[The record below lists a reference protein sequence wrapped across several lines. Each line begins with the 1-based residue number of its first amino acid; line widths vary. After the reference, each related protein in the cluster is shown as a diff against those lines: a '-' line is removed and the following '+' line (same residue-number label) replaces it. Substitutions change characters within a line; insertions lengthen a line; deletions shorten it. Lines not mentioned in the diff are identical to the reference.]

1 MATVEDRQVQS
12 EIEESVEY
20 KCTPCGCCKLSDE
33 DELTDDQYIER
44 EARKLLAKET
54 SEDNDEKSKSKTCCG
69 TSPDKLPR
77 PLKRAYT
84 LGVKGFIH
92 GLWSSNPLKSSFKDF
107 IVCLSV
113 VLSFG
118 ALITCIYTLAI
129 GPTITNTTSHDNSD
143 IPSSE
148 EPVMFLDIFSLVVSI
163 PAFLFSA
170 VDLFIHFEVRRCKTC
185 IEWRAF
191 CIRIKR
197 KWSSANEERKC
208 CTCCAFMVRYW
219 DEQIRIQEKKANLR
233 MEKAHKDDTATPDED
248 LEEFRKKLNWCEN
261 NCRKNCGQTIPFVMD
276 CLRIFF
282 TEMMYYPLLLTSI
295 FGVIYEHR
303 DGSIPTSARQL
314 ATLSRVAFAL
324 GIKVLT
330 VYFQRVQLL
339 TISYFSIQKSRLK
352 RQDYSLNHSFL
363 RGASWHLLFVF
374 YSCSQMLIQ
383 ILVILVTARAYYY
396 YIDSNDDSIGSV
408 QVRLS
413 HIIFLIFI
421 GYFIPLF
428 GTVMFFVTAYSW
440 VREFFIE
447 FFDQLWKSIVQKKKD
462 IEAEPGSKKLSEFI
476 GEIDPFRKDYDLS
489 FLTRLYYPVF
499 NIPSLILCGCYTIFI
514 LAYVSVVW
522 DIIAKVEEEE
532 AWLIVIN
539 VACLLILIVNI
550 HPILAF
556 GFSFLVL
563 VVAIIR
569 FMDYIHNGCKDESDF
584 DCIKNYCTS
593 LIQFSTPVTISY

>member
-12 EIEESVEY
+12 EIVENN
-20 KCTPCGCCKLSDE
+20 CTPCGCCKLSDE
-33 DELTDDQYIER
+33 DELSDDEYIER

-54 SEDNDEKSKSKTCCG
+54 SEDNDEKPKSKNCCG

-77 PLKRAYT
+77 PLKHAYT

-92 GLWSSNPLKSSFKDF
+92 GLWSSNPLKSTFKDF

-118 ALITCIYTLAI
+118 ALITSIYTLAI
-129 GPTITNTTSHDNSD
+129 GPTITNTTTHDNSD
-143 IPSSE
+143 IPSSG

-163 PAFLFSA
+163 PAFVFSA
-170 VDLFIHFEVRRCKTC
+170 FDLFIHFEVRRCKTC
-185 IEWRAF
+185 LEWRAF
-191 CIRIKR
+191 CIRSKR

-208 CTCCAFMVRYW
+208 CTCCGFMVRYW

-233 MEKAHKDDTATPDED
+233 MENAHKDDNATPDED
-248 LEEFRKKLNWCEN
+248 LEEFRKKLKWCEKH
-261 NCRKNCGQTIPFVMD
+261 CRKNCGQTIPFVMD

-303 DGSIPTSARQL
+303 DGSTPTSARQL

-324 GIKVLT
+324 GMKVLT

-352 RQDYSLNHSFL
+352 RQDYSLNHSFVK
-363 RGASWHLLFVF
+363 GASWHLLFVL
-374 YSCSQMLIQ
+374 YSCSQMVIQ
-383 ILVILVTARAYYY
+383 ILVILVTARAYFY
-396 YIDSNDDSIGSV
+396 YIGSNDDSSGSV

-462 IEAEPGSKKLSEFI
+462 IEGEPGSKKLSEVI
-476 GEIDPFRKDYDLS
+476 GEIDPFRKDYDLN

-522 DIIAKVEEEE
+522 DIIAKVEQEE
-532 AWLIVIN
+532 AWSIVIN
-539 VACLLILIVNI
+539 LACIFILIVNI

-569 FMDYIHNGCKDESDF
+569 FMDYINNGCKDESDF
-584 DCIKNYCTS
+584 DCIKDYCTN